1 MVRRVILALNQYKHI
16 NRPWEKQDRPLP
28 SIHEKEGLSDNEL
41 AYVAGSMFGAG
52 ADTVSLCRFRN
63 VLAYT
68 SSNRVSSVTFI
79 VLAAAL
85 NPEAQ
90 AKVQEELDA
99 VVGRDR
105 CKSGHESKPEL

>member
-1 MVRRVILALNQYKHI
+1 M
-16 NRPWEKQDRPLP
+16 PL
-28 SIHEKEGLSDNEL
+28 SQCLGLYFIQQS
-41 AYVAGSMFGAG
+41 
-52 ADTVSLCRFRN
+52 
-63 VLAYT
+63 
-68 SSNRVSSVTFI
+68 VSSVTFI
-79 VLAAAL
+79 VLVAAL